1 MLTNSRP
8 ADSFWGDA
16 GDGSGENK
24 LGKILSL
31 VRGKLRREVE
41 GITKR
46 KRSNSSDRKERS
58 EKNEKRKRRRSDSEN
73 EEEEEEEE
81 DEDDDSEHESKS
93 RRKDKKKEAPK
104 LAEWD
109 ISDIL

>member
-1 MLTNSRP
+1 MLTNPRP

-58 EKNEKRKRRRSDSEN
+58 EKNEKRKRRRSDSED
-73 EEEEEEEE
+73 EEEEE
-81 DEDDDSEHESKS
+81 DEDDDSEYESKS
-93 RRKDKKKEAPK
+93 RGKGKKKEAPK

>member
-1 MLTNSRP
+1 MLTNRRP

-58 EKNEKRKRRRSDSEN
+58 EKNEKRKRRRSDSED
-73 EEEEEEEE
+73 EEEEE
-81 DEDDDSEHESKS
+81 DEDDGSEYESKS
-93 RRKDKKKEAPK
+93 RGKGKKKEAPK